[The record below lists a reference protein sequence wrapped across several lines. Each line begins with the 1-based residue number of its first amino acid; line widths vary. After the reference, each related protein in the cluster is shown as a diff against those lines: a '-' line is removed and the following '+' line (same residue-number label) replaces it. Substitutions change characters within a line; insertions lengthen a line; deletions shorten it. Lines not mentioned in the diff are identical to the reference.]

1 MAAYV
6 IAEVDV
12 TNPERYEDYKRL
24 APVAIAAHGGR
35 YLVRGGASELL
46 EGERQPSRT
55 VILEFPSLD
64 HARRFYQSE
73 QYEAAKRARAGAA
86 RFNLLLVEGL

>member
-6 IAEVDV
+6 IAEVEV
-12 TNPERYEDYKRL
+12 TDPARYEDYKRL
-24 APVAIAAHGGR
+24 APAAIAAHGGK

-46 EGERQPSRT
+46 EGDRQPGRT

-64 HARRFYQSE
+64 HARRFYDSA
-73 QYEAAKRARAGAA
+73 QYGEAKRARAGAA

>member
-6 IAEVDV
+6 IAEVEI

-24 APVAIAAHGGR
+24 APAAIAAHGGK

-46 EGERQPSRT
+46 EGERQPGRT

-64 HARRFYQSE
+64 HARRFYRSE

-86 RFNLLLVEGL
+86 RMSLLLVEGL